1 MYVAQYDFQ
10 ADTREELSVK
20 KGEQMELVKK
30 LDDSWAEVRIGRSK
44 GLVPLSYIKKIE
56 GGGGRKVPP
65 APQSRSAAPRVEQYI
80 ALYDFTAQSRD
91 ELSIREGEKM
101 HETLVS
107 KEEMASIAN
116 LPKSPTVPTNF
127 WSNFTQYDQED
138 ADDSMRNIQFNSD
151 GTQLYIAGDENNDMR
166 MYSLS
171 TPYDVTTLS
180 STLISSI
187 EFISPSHKTRATY
200 KYVLSVPLVSTKT
213 LVPPTFLSP

>member
-1 MYVAQYDFQ
+1 MSNFMNSIFGRRNNRRRNNNNNNNNNNNRNNKKYNSGMLGGGSSGGGSSGGAFSRGGGSNGPTMYVAQYDFQ

-101 HETLVS
+101 
-107 KEEMASIAN
+107 EMVKIIDTDWCEVAIGRERGI
-116 LPKSPTVPTNF
+116 VP
-127 WSNFTQYDQED
+127 
-138 ADDSMRNIQFNSD
+138 RNYIQ
-151 GTQLYIAGDENNDMR
+151 R
-166 MYSLS
+166 C
-171 TPYDVTTLS
+171 
-180 STLISSI
+180 
-187 EFISPSHKTRATY
+187 
-200 KYVLSVPLVSTKT
+200 
-213 LVPPTFLSP
+213 